1 MTVRAE
7 QWERS
12 GQGPRQDSSRP
23 RSDALTE
30 SLAVIPLSH
39 HTPVYLAH
47 AILDGTL
54 VPIDRVT
61 NQRSYYSGEHR
72 RRSVNVQV
80 LAEGL

>member
-1 MTVRAE
+1 M
-7 QWERS
+7 
-12 GQGPRQDSSRP
+12 
-23 RSDALTE
+23 
-30 SLAVIPLSH
+30 IPLSH